1 MEKDRT
7 PPTAKAAGTIDHGI
21 VKKAG
26 TFRVLG
32 IDPGSHVT
40 GYGVVENAAGGLRC
54 VLHGEI
60 KPVRGASLAV
70 CLQNIFDGIREEI
83 RRTTPEA
90 MAIENIFY
98 GKNIRS
104 LIKQGH
110 VRGVAVLAGAEGGL
124 PVYEY
129 SPLEIK
135 KAVVGYGRAEKGQ
148 VQMMV
153 RAILKLPELPPPDA
167 ADALAVAICHIHFR
181 KTDPI

>member
-1 MEKDRT
+1 VENFL
-7 PPTAKAAGTIDHGI
+7 AKAAGGGRPTDRGDG
-21 VKKAG
+21 KGAG
-26 TFRVLG
+26 TYRVLG
-32 IDPGSHVT
+32 IDPGSYVT
-40 GYGVVENAAGGLRC
+40 GYGIVAEDASGLC
-54 VLHGEI
+54 CILHGEI
-60 KPVRGASLAV
+60 KPVRGASLSA
-70 CLQNIFDGIREEI
+70 CLQTICGGIQEVI
-83 RRTTPEA
+83 RHSAPEA

-110 VRGVAVLAGAEGGL
+110 VRGVAILAGADGGV
-124 PVYEY
+124 PIYEY

-148 VQMMV
+148 VQRMV

-167 ADALAVAICHIHFR
+167 ADALAVAICHVHFR